1 LKKTIEK
8 MLKHETIRYIFF
20 GGLTTAISVVIYS
33 VCIMAG
39 LSVAVSNT
47 VSTVIAVSFAFI
59 TNKIWVFGSKDLSAQ
74 TTRGEL
80 IKFLVGRGVTYAIET
95 GLLIFLVDFL
105 EFHPIICKNFTQIL
119 IIVLN
124 YIISKFVVFT

>member
-1 LKKTIEK
+1 MKKTIEK